1 MAFVKSEKSQNE
13 LLVSFL
19 RGKNRTISA
28 PQAEALFGHVARRA
42 QPPSGL
48 PLLPPPQSH
57 QMSLPCSGLI
67 AITHLGIA
75 KDAAQRVACLETRQ

>member
-28 PQAEALFGHVARRA
+28 PQAEALFGIKNLSAR
-42 QPPSGL
+42 
-48 PLLPPPQSH
+48 
-57 QMSLPCSGLI
+57 MSELRQAGYRVRVVENTEGKTAYKIPRRM
-67 AITHLGIA
+67 TWQ
-75 KDAAQRVACLETRQ
+75 KD